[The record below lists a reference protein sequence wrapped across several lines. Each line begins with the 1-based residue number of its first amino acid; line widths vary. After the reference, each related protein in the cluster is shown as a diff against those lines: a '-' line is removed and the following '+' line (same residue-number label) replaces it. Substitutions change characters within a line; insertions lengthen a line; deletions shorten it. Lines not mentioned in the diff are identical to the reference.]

1 MSWNS
6 IGKQSVDVRTSSAVR
21 SSGGGLPCSRHQR
34 KIGSDFP
41 SSVGESRSITHSTFK
56 SELRSFQSPIAA
68 EPYRIAETSRSP
80 KAAFSRSTSAES
92 FCSICSLPVAARPT
106 AAEPA
111 APETAET
118 AASTRAAPEPPATPA
133 ATAPTTAPAAE
144 QVAQQESG
152 QTAATAAAPA
162 RAYGE

>member
-56 SELRSFQSPIAA
+56 SELRSFQSPIRLSRTELPKPAGRQKLLSAA
-68 EPYRIAETSRSP
+68 
-80 KAAFSRSTSAES
+80 
-92 FCSICSLPVAARPT
+92 LPVRKVFVPF
-106 AAEPA
+106 
-111 APETAET
+111 APYQLLL
-118 AASTRAAPEPPATPA
+118 APPPPN
-133 ATAPTTAPAAE
+133 PP
-144 QVAQQESG
+144 
-152 QTAATAAAPA
+152 PPKP
-162 RAYGE
+162 